1 MHKNRTVSI
10 KHHFNRIFY
19 SPPRFEEMGTR
30 AIQFKFEWAKES
42 QFTIIILLW
51 AGLLWRAVAAA
62 AANPTNPTLDPN
74 PLLRYRL
81 SEINFVN
88 NLQNGDLLP
97 LQWYFTAALLCFY
110 VFYCFPLGGS
120 GTRIKAGNRM
130 REETSVIISL
140 RSIPPTITSRIQQ
153 TSSSAAAAPIP
164 LLSVD
169 GVFVQGIYCAR
180 PN

>member
-1 MHKNRTVSI
+1 MS
-10 KHHFNRIFY
+10 
-19 SPPRFEEMGTR
+19 
-30 AIQFKFEWAKES
+30 WAS
-42 QFTIIILLW
+42 L
-51 AGLLWRAVAAA
+51 AVAVAAA
-62 AANPTNPTLDPN
+62 AANRTNPSLNPN

-110 VFYCFPLGGS
+110 VFYCFPLDGS

-153 TSSSAAAAPIP
+153 TSSSAAASIP
-164 LLSVD
+164 TPPLGGWRLCPRNLLCSPKLEHFICIPMAKRNVHRSWRTRIRKD
-169 GVFVQGIYCAR
+169 II
-180 PN
+180 